1 MLGQQ
6 NKNSST
12 SKNNK
17 NVQVQDILF
26 FVIVYFLT
34 RKLSGSRKKTN
45 VSSQDSVGDKFK
57 DY

>member
-1 MLGQQ
+1 MLGHQ

-34 RKLSGSRKKTN
+34 RKLSGSRKGTN